1 MTTIRTVVLAL
12 LLGAG
17 LIGSALAAEPAQP
30 TRAQAGQAQQ
40 VAQAGAGNPNGVTTD
55 AVADA
60 ALRAEMAERLD
71 PRTVALI
78 AAAIG
83 AVGIVAGIRRRRAM
97 EAAPELV

>member
-17 LIGSALAAEPAQP
+17 LIGSALAADPAQP
-30 TRAQAGQAQQ
+30 ARAQAAQ
-40 VAQAGAGNPNGVTTD
+40 VAQAGAVDVNAAPAD

-60 ALRAEMAERLD
+60 ALRAEMGERLD

-83 AVGIVAGIRRRRAM
+83 AVGIVAGIRRRKAM
-97 EAAPELV
+97 DAAPELV

>member
-30 TRAQAGQAQQ
+30 ARDQAAQ
-40 VAQAGAGNPNGVTTD
+40 VVQAGAADPTAVRTD